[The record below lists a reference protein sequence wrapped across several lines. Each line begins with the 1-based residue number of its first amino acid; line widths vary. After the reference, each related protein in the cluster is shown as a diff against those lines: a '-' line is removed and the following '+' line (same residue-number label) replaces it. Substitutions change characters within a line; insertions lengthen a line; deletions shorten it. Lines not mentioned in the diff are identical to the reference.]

1 MAERHKKP
9 HAFTLV
15 ELLVVIAI
23 IGILV
28 SLLLPA
34 VQSARSAAR
43 RMQCKNNLKQISL
56 GMHNYHANHG
66 VFPYGSMQGPGDV
79 DGVRTPFDPG
89 RWFDDYTWTSQIGP
103 QIEQQNWFDLFDF
116 TVTIS
121 LPVNEDARRFKVPVF
136 GCPDDGL
143 EENEWN
149 SSQWA
154 RVRTN
159 YVCNWGNT
167 GYAQKDHTGLT
178 FGGAPFTFRNLMSI
192 DDIKDGT
199 TNTMMLSET
208 LTPKGTGWEGPLGET
223 CLSTGGQSFDAWVT
237 PNSSV
242 PDEVGRK
249 CPNPSTKGG
258 TNCVTTGGAIIY
270 TDIPETHHHAARS
283 FHSGGVN
290 VAFCDGS
297 IHFISDSIDLAT
309 WRALSTIRGGEVID
323 ASAF

>member
-1 MAERHKKP
+1 MRQP
-9 HAFTLV
+9 GPFQRGFTLV

-28 SLLLPA
+28 ALRLPA
-34 VQSARSAAR
+34 VLCARAAAR

-56 GMHNYHANHG
+56 GMHTYHSNHN
-66 VFPYGSMQGPGDV
+66 VFPYGAMQGPGDV
-79 DGVRTPFDPG
+79 DAVRTPFDPD
-89 RWFDDYTWTSQIGP
+89 RWYDDYTWTSQIGP

-121 LPVNEDARRFKVPVF
+121 LPANEQARRFKVPVF

-149 SSQWA
+149 SAQWA

-167 GYAQKDHTGLT
+167 GYAQKDHSGVT
-178 FGGAPFTFRNLMSI
+178 FGGAPFTFRNLISI
-192 DDIKDGT
+192 DDIRDGT
-199 TNTMMLSET
+199 TNTAMLSET

-237 PNSSV
+237 PNSTF
-242 PDEVGRK
+242 PDEVGRR
-249 CPNPSTKGG
+249 CPQEATKGG
-258 TNCVTTGGAIIY
+258 TNCITDGVAIE

-297 IHFISDSIDLAT
+297 IHFISDSINLDI

-323 ASAF
+323 ASAY